1 MNPNEAIYDNLI
13 IGIGYFISRQ
23 CTTEWCIEDS
33 ITSFVDITYIYSG
46 EAYYT
51 IDGKNYC
58 VSKGDLLCIPKYSRR
73 SALANPN
80 NPMACYSINFQLY
93 DFDKNEINLPFPL
106 ISNIGII
113 EPLIRLYQELNVV
126 WTEKK
131 SGYPIYSQAIFTS
144 ILYRLFCL
152 LYYHNDQTFIDSRI
166 QKVIN
171 YITQH
176 YTEKLTVD
184 DLARQVCL
192 NPVYLGILFKENTGL
207 SVKKYI
213 NQIKINHA
221 ENLLLSGEFTITEIA
236 LRCGFEDIYYFSKL
250 FKSMRGYPPSQI
262 NLHL

>member
-1 MNPNEAIYDNLI
+1 MNPNEANYDNLI
-13 IGIGYFISRQ
+13 LDIGYFISRQ
-23 CTTEWCIEDS
+23 CAADWSIEDS
-33 ITSFVDITYIYSG
+33 ITNFIDITYIYSG

-51 IDGKNYC
+51 IDDKNYY
-58 VSKGDLLCIPKYSRR
+58 VSKGDVLCIPKHSRR
-73 SALANPN
+73 SALTNPN
-80 NPMACYSINFQLY
+80 NPMACYPINFQAY
-93 DFDKNEINLPFPL
+93 DFNKNEITLPFPL

-113 EPLIRLYQELNVV
+113 DPLLHLYKELNMA

-131 SGYPIYSQAIFTS
+131 AGYTLYSQSIFMS

-166 QKVIN
+166 QKVIRF
-171 YITQH
+171 ISHH

-262 NLHL
+262 NRHL